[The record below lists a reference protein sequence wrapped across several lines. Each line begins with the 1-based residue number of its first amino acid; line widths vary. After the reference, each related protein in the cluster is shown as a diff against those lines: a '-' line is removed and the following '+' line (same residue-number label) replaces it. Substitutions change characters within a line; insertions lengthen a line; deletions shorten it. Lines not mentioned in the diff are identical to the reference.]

1 MGLGDPASNLD
12 RCLKEIDQDDKKAES
27 QIISFLCRGV
37 SLFLS
42 VVEVSFVGVSYG
54 TVVGWVGVFICFCFA
69 FPTFSC
75 FGSILSLANRYFPL

>member
-1 MGLGDPASNLD
+1 MTRRRKVKLFL
-12 RCLKEIDQDDKKAES
+12 
-27 QIISFLCRGV
+27 SFVGGV
-37 SLFLS
+37 FILS

-69 FPTFSC
+69 FPTFTC